1 MLTVRKKIQYHSNNR
16 TINDIYAFNLLFFTI
31 DYDTSTF
38 VSGHYNIF
46 KMKVRRPKKTVIVR
60 EYQLDVGKIQVYENY
75 MVSLF
80 DEGATLTLERV
91 YQIIG
96 ISEIHFRDK
105 NFGYISLRKNSY
117 AVDPTIYTYL
127 RQLDNL
133 KALAIVSVKEID
145 MHNFKIEK
153 LFYKK
158 PMKFFIEFDNAVAW
172 IKRRVKAK

>member
-1 MLTVRKKIQYHSNNR
+1 
-16 TINDIYAFNLLFFTI
+16 
-31 DYDTSTF
+31 
-38 VSGHYNIF
+38 
-46 KMKVRRPKKTVIVR
+46 MKVRRPKKTVIVR

-158 PMKFFIEFDNAVAW
+158 PMKFFIEFDNAVTW
-172 IKRRVKAK
+172 VKRRVKAK